1 MISFVAVIL
10 TISGLIHWFLYARLV
25 VALEIT
31 SPSILWP
38 LRIAAVLLAVS
49 YILVRLWERVAPEP
63 VAYASEWAAASWIG
77 MMFELLWMTLAL
89 YILKLILWLTGVW
102 GRLSPETVTQ
112 MGRGSVIL
120 VVSAALILCS
130 YALYRAAQPA
140 RIARATVPVKHI
152 RPELRNLTIAL
163 AADFH
168 AGPLVGVKQV
178 NRMARQIVGLNPDLI
193 LLPGDILDH
202 PPARIRKISSAFREL
217 HAPLGVYATTGN
229 HEYYINVRAAVAL
242 IEESGIKVLN
252 NESVTLPQGL
262 VISGIADRT
271 ALQFRIPRPPV
282 SDLVSQQPDSLP
294 IIFLNHTPIGE
305 EAQAAGK
312 SGADL
317 VVSGHAHGGQIW
329 PFSIFTKLVFTFHH
343 GLYPL
348 EHGHIITTCGIGTW
362 GPPMRL
368 GAPPEIVLIKLV
380 GENEPAQWSWD

>member
-1 MISFVAVIL
+1 MIAFIAVIL

-25 VALEIT
+25 IALDIT
-31 SPSILWP
+31 SPSVLWP

-49 YILVRLWERVAPEP
+49 YILVRMWERVAPEP
-63 VAYASEWAAASWIG
+63 VAYASEWVAASWIG
-77 MMFELLWMTLAL
+77 MMFELLWMALAL
-89 YILKLILWLTGVW
+89 YVLKVILWLTGVW
-102 GRLSPETVTQ
+102 GKLSPETVTQ

-120 VVSAALILCS
+120 VVFAALVLCG
-130 YALYRAAQPA
+130 YAVYRAAQPA

-178 NRMARQIVGLNPDLI
+178 TRMARRIVAMNPDLI

-202 PPARIRKISSAFREL
+202 PPARIRKISSALREL

-229 HEYYINVRAAVAL
+229 HEYYINVNAAIAL

-252 NESVTLPQGL
+252 NESVTLPPGL

-271 ALQFRIPRPPV
+271 ALQFRLPRPPV
-282 SDLVSQQPDSLP
+282 SELISQQLDTLP
-294 IIFLNHTPIGE
+294 IIFLNHTPMGE

-317 VVSGHAHGGQIW
+317 VVSGHTHGGQIW

-348 EHGHIITTCGIGTW
+348 ERGHIITTCGIGTW

-380 GENEPAQWSWD
+380 GETEPARWSWD